1 MGVEFSTLTEKI
13 RERVWEL
20 HEQGLNNRQIA
31 DRVGVSDR
39 TVARIVK
46 KRLEEERK
54 RKETNDEHDDGGEAE
69 G

>member
-1 MGVEFSTLTEKI
+1 MGVEFSTLSDKL

-20 HEQGLNNRQIA
+20 HQQGLNNRQIA
-31 DRVGVSDR
+31 DRLGVSDR

-46 KRLEEERK
+46 RRLEEERK
-54 RKETNDEHDDGGEAE
+54 RKETTDEHHDGKAE